1 MKAVLVVDVPDDFKF
16 KKSFAD
22 ITLFDGK
29 HRMWKRIAK
38 IRPLPKKQVEQ
49 KYDIAS
55 EYDQYY
61 IDEYATGWNDCIDE
75 ILKEEEE

>member
-61 IDEYATGWNDCIDE
+61 IDEYATGWNDCLDE
-75 ILKEEEE
+75 IVGKEE

>member
-61 IDEYATGWNDCIDE
+61 VDEYSIGWNDCVDE
-75 ILKEEEE
+75 IVGEEE

>member
-1 MKAVLVVDVPDDFKF
+1 MKAILVIDVDDDFKF

-75 ILKEEEE
+75 ILGKEK